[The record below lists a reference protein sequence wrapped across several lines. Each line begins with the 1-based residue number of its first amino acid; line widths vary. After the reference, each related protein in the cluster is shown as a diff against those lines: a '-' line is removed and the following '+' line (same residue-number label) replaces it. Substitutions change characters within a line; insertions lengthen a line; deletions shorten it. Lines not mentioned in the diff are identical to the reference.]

1 MMGWPKIAL
10 GVAAAGALIWLYAE
24 IRNQGADSVLINI
37 ERQNNDAGN
46 TADDARSAYDRCL
59 DGGGL
64 WNFGAGRCDG
74 PAPRRGD

>member
-1 MMGWPKIAL
+1 MIDWSKIIVGAAL
-10 GVAAAGALIWLYAE
+10 VAAAIWLFVE
-24 IRNQGADSVLINI
+24 IRDQGAESVRTSI
-37 ERQNNDAGN
+37 ERQNNEAGN
-46 TADDARSAYDRCL
+46 AADGARSAYDRCL

>member
-1 MMGWPKIAL
+1 MIAWPKVIM
-10 GVAAAGALIWLYAE
+10 GVAIAGALIWLYAE
-24 IRNQGADSVLINI
+24 IRAGGARDITSKF
-37 ERQNNDAGN
+37 ERRNNDARN
-46 TADDARSAYDRCL
+46 AADDARSAYDRCL

>member
-1 MMGWPKIAL
+1 MMPWPKMIL
-10 GVAAAGALIWLYAE
+10 GVAAAPAHIWLYTE
-24 IRNQGADSVLINI
+24 IRNQGAEGVRFSI
-37 ERQNNDAGN
+37 ERQNNDARN
-46 TADDARSAYDRCL
+46 AADDARSAYDRCL

>member
-1 MMGWPKIAL
+1 MMPWPKMIL
-10 GVAAAGALIWLYAE
+10 GVAAAAALIWLYTE
-24 IRNQGADSVLINI
+24 IRNQGAEGVRFSI
-37 ERQNNDAGN
+37 ERQNNDARN
-46 TADDARSAYDRCL
+46 AADDARSAYDRCL